1 MPKDELVR
9 LITEA
14 IQKAQQ
20 QGALPAFPLPA
31 VEVEH
36 PREAARGDYATSV
49 AMKLA
54 REAKAAPLKI
64 AQAISAQLP
73 ANDLIGAVEIAP
85 PGFINVRLSDAY
97 LARQVDEILKAGQTF
112 GNVDIGRGQ
121 RAQVEFVSA
130 NPTGPLHIGSARNA
144 AIGDVLASVLSAA
157 NYRVEREYYVN
168 DSGSQVRKF
177 GESVYARYQQLL
189 GHAVTFPADGYQGQ
203 YIADIAQEI
212 IAAEGERFLSMPA
225 ADAMRALGKIG
236 LDWMVA
242 DARKTL
248 EAMGVRFDVWFSERS
263 LYESGL
269 FDRILQRLGEMGLL
283 VEKDGAVWFA
293 AQELGEDKD
302 AVIIRSPQV
311 IPEPSERP
319 TYFASDIA
327 YLWNKYKERGFDRV
341 VYVWG
346 SDHHGDVARVK
357 AAARVLD
364 IDLNK
369 LDIIIYQLVNILRSG
384 EQVRM
389 SKRRGD
395 FVMLADGLREVG
407 KDAVRFM
414 LLTRTADNVIEFD
427 LTLAVEQSD
436 QNPVYYVQYA
446 HARIASILRLAAER
460 GQLAEG
466 GEVSRLTHPAEQA
479 LIRKMLELP
488 EQIELAARQL
498 MPHVLTHYSLELAAA
513 FHSFYKQC
521 RVLPG
526 ESVDVE
532 TSRARMQLVRAT
544 KQVLARTLNLM
555 GIAAP
560 EQM

>member
-112 GNVDIGRGQ
+112 GHVDIGRGQ

-189 GHAVTFPADGYQGQ
+189 GHTVTFPADGYQGQ

-225 ADAMRALGKIG
+225 ADAMRA
-236 LDWMVA
+236 
-242 DARKTL
+242 
-248 EAMGVRFDVWFSERS
+248 
-263 LYESGL
+263 
-269 FDRILQRLGEMGLL
+269 
-283 VEKDGAVWFA
+283 
-293 AQELGEDKD
+293 
-302 AVIIRSPQV
+302 
-311 IPEPSERP
+311 
-319 TYFASDIA
+319 
-327 YLWNKYKERGFDRV
+327 
-341 VYVWG
+341 
-346 SDHHGDVARVK
+346 
-357 AAARVLD
+357 
-364 IDLNK
+364 
-369 LDIIIYQLVNILRSG
+369 
-384 EQVRM
+384 
-389 SKRRGD
+389 
-395 FVMLADGLREVG
+395 
-407 KDAVRFM
+407 
-414 LLTRTADNVIEFD
+414 
-427 LTLAVEQSD
+427 
-436 QNPVYYVQYA
+436 
-446 HARIASILRLAAER
+446 
-460 GQLAEG
+460 
-466 GEVSRLTHPAEQA
+466 
-479 LIRKMLELP
+479 
-488 EQIELAARQL
+488 
-498 MPHVLTHYSLELAAA
+498 
-513 FHSFYKQC
+513 
-521 RVLPG
+521 
-526 ESVDVE
+526 
-532 TSRARMQLVRAT
+532 
-544 KQVLARTLNLM
+544 
-555 GIAAP
+555 
-560 EQM
+560 